1 MLSSASSLSL
11 QQLTRLLESLSQTTP
26 TRVLRQILCK
36 HYALTE
42 ESQSALL
49 AQALWQHTQAQQRL
63 QQLALE
69 HDRQLEELN
78 ARLLQLDSQLD
89 RLDALHQAQRST
101 YVSRLIEFDAVLTFL
116 GEELTG
122 RQEPPQPQPQPRRN
136 PRILS
141 ARASSGVS
149 GEHLAT

>member
-1 MLSSASSLSL
+1 MLSSASSLTL
-11 QQLTRLLESLSQTTP
+11 QQLTRLLESLPPTTP
-26 TRVLRQILCK
+26 SRVLRQILCK

-89 RLDALHQAQRST
+89 RLDALHQAQRSA
-101 YVSRLIEFDAVLTFL
+101 YVSRLIEFDTV
-116 GEELTG
+116 
-122 RQEPPQPQPQPRRN
+122 
-136 PRILS
+136 
-141 ARASSGVS
+141 SGVS
-149 GEHLAT
+149 GGHLAT